1 MVAYSE
7 LPLLLTLMRNLRIVK
22 NMERA
27 PMAVVETKEFLKQA
41 KPLMSD
47 SERAELVAFVGA
59 NPEAGEIIPE
69 TGGVRKIRWALEGM
83 GKRGGARVIYYYHNE
98 RLPVFLLSAYAK
110 NRKANLSKA
119 ERNAMKRLVP
129 ALVAGYPRKA

>member
-1 MVAYSE
+1 M
-7 LPLLLTLMRNLRIVK
+7 T
-22 NMERA
+22 
-27 PMAVVETKEFLKQA
+27 VVETGEFLKRA

-47 SERAELVAFVGA
+47 SERAELVAFIGS
-59 NPEAGEIIPE
+59 NPEAGDIIPD

-110 NRKANLSKA
+110 NRKANLDNA